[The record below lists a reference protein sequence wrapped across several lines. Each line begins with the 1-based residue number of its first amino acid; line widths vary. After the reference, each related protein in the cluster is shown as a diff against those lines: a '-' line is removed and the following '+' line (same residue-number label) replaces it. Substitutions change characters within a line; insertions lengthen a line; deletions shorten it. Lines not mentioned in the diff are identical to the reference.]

1 VADHG
6 AILPRTLEV
15 KGTGR
20 GKAQGKADGA
30 RGKPA
35 ADRPVNLRLTAP
47 EFQLVS
53 YAASK
58 TRSRGINAFMR
69 EAVVEAARHAA
80 GKEMAA
86 DILSGTGTV
95 RLLKASLAEARGKQ
109 R

>member
-1 VADHG
+1 MA
-6 AILPRTLEV
+6 
-15 KGTGR
+15 K
-20 GKAQGKADGA
+20 KAAKKAA
-30 RGKPA
+30 KAEKPKRPPP
-35 ADRPVNLRLTAP
+35 DRPVTFRLTAT

-58 TRSRGINAFMR
+58 TRSRGLNAFIR

-80 GKEMAA
+80 GKEMAG

-95 RLLKASLAEARGKQ
+95 RLLKESLNEAKRQ